1 MKWTLWFIAFI
12 VVEVMAKE
20 PLRVAI
26 NQAPYSA
33 VLRLTSFEEIKQ
45 GVDAYYEIQAD
56 VLEEIRGN
64 FSSHIS
70 FKMYAAKGDEPNLG
84 AAASIIVLCHDD
96 QGYFWPGTGSEFKA
110 SKQNIAIAKEAAEYQ
125 TEEQELFSLC
135 PQ

>member
-12 VVEVMAKE
+12 AVEVMVKE

-96 QGYFWPGTGSEFKA
+96 QGYFYRHWF
-110 SKQNIAIAKEAAEYQ
+110 
-125 TEEQELFSLC
+125 
-135 PQ
+135 

>member
-1 MKWTLWFIAFI
+1 MKWTLWFITFI
-12 VVEVMAKE
+12 AVEVMAKE

-26 NQAPYSA
+26 NQTPYSA

-96 QGYFWPGTGSEFKA
+96 QGYFLPGTGSEFKA

>member
-1 MKWTLWFIAFI
+1 MKWTLWFITFI
-12 VVEVMAKE
+12 AVEVMAKE

-26 NQAPYSA
+26 NQTPYSA

-84 AAASIIVLCHDD
+84 AAASIIALCHDD

-135 PQ
+135 SQ

>member
-12 VVEVMAKE
+12 AVEVMAKE

-96 QGYFWPGTGSEFKA
+96 QGYFWSGTGSEFKA